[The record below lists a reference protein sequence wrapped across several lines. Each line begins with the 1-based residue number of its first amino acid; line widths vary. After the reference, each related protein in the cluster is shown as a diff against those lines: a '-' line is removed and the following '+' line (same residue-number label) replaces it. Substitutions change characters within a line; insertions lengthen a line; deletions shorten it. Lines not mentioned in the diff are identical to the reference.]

1 MNAEFIG
8 YPVSN
13 LSKEEII
20 SELSALAEE
29 KGVHLVTV
37 MNANKMYL
45 YDKYELCRKSVNES
59 AIILPENAINIGM
72 KWLNKPLKEWDL
84 GGVEIAKEILLNTNL
99 KVFLLGA
106 KKDVLEI
113 ILGQKKAN
121 KIIVGTH
128 DGYFS
133 DDMIPAISRQIND
146 SGAQIILLGLGSP
159 KQEVLMQKLKMLLSK
174 GILIGVG
181 GTFDVLAGNKK
192 DAPKWTKRGFEW
204 IYRAF
209 QDPKKIRRYI
219 IVNSYFINKF
229 VKYKIHHL

>member
-84 GGVEIAKEILLNTNL
+84 GGVEVAKEILLNTNL
-99 KVFLLGA
+99 KVF
-106 KKDVLEI
+106 
-113 ILGQKKAN
+113 
-121 KIIVGTH
+121 
-128 DGYFS
+128 Y
-133 DDMIPAISRQIND
+133 
-146 SGAQIILLGLGSP
+146 
-159 KQEVLMQKLKMLLSK
+159 
-174 GILIGVG
+174 
-181 GTFDVLAGNKK
+181 
-192 DAPKWTKRGFEW
+192 
-204 IYRAF
+204 
-209 QDPKKIRRYI
+209 
-219 IVNSYFINKF
+219 
-229 VKYKIHHL
+229 